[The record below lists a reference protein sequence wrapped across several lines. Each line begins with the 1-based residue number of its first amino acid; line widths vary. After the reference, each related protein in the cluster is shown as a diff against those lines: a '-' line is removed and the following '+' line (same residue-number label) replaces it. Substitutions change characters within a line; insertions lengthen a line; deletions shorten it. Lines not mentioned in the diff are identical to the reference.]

1 MGREGWGP
9 PMLDFH
15 GRKWSP
21 DLQVRWIAKTE
32 MIRDCVE
39 PSTLSTHIRDS
50 VTKTLG
56 VSNFMASSLT
66 KLLY

>member
-1 MGREGWGP
+1 MGREGRGP
-9 PMLDFH
+9 PNVDFH

-39 PSTLSTHIRDS
+39 PGTLSTRIRDS
-50 VTKTLG
+50 VTK
-56 VSNFMASSLT
+56 V
-66 KLLY
+66 